1 MLDYTKKELL
11 GILAQLEKISDGLGV
26 LLDSEEERAETS
38 GGEDAET
45 VCDALDEALDGG
57 RIGRIVRRE
66 PFGKKQHIGQ
76 RLLSLG
82 VAFARNVEEP
92 VGLPVRFHV
101 LQFLP
106 LF

>member
-45 VCDALDEALDGG
+45 VCDAALDG
-57 RIGRIVRRE
+57 VNE
-66 PFGKKQHIGQ
+66 AYSVLDE
-76 RLLSLG
+76 LLD
-82 VAFARNVEEP
+82 E
-92 VGLPVRFHV
+92 
-101 LQFLP
+101 
-106 LF
+106 

>member
-45 VCDALDEALDGG
+45 VCDALDGVNEAYSVLD
-57 RIGRIVRRE
+57 E
-66 PFGKKQHIGQ
+66 
-76 RLLSLG
+76 LLD
-82 VAFARNVEEP
+82 E
-92 VGLPVRFHV
+92 
-101 LQFLP
+101 
-106 LF
+106 

>member
-45 VCDALDEALDGG
+45 VCDALDEALAGVNEAYSVLD
-57 RIGRIVRRE
+57 E
-66 PFGKKQHIGQ
+66 
-76 RLLSLG
+76 LLD
-82 VAFARNVEEP
+82 E
-92 VGLPVRFHV
+92 
-101 LQFLP
+101 
-106 LF
+106 

>member
-45 VCDALDEALDGG
+45 VCDALDEAP
-57 RIGRIVRRE
+57 RRSKRSI
-66 PFGKKQHIGQ
+66 FG
-76 RLLSLG
+76 
-82 VAFARNVEEP
+82 AR
-92 VGLPVRFHV
+92 RAA
-101 LQFLP
+101 
-106 LF
+106 